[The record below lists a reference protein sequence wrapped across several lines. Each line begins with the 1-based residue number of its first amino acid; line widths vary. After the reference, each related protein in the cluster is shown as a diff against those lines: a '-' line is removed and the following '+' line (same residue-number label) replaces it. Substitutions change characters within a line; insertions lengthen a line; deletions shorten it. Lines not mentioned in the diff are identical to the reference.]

1 MKVTTVKLYKTT
13 KSALDELREEGES
26 YDQVI
31 GKLISQSAHKNL
43 RERLIAGYKSM
54 GKSDIKL
61 LEEWEASSAEV
72 END

>member
-26 YDQVI
+26 YDQI
-31 GKLISQSAHKNL
+31 ISKLISQSAHKNL
-43 RERLIAGYKSM
+43 KERLIAGYKNM
-54 GKSDIKL
+54 DKSDIKL